1 MSVRARFEKLEPRE
15 QRLLT
20 VLMIIF
26 ATGIFMLLPY
36 FVYTAVS
43 ERRARNTEVRDLISK
58 IQDAR
63 GSITERKARYDSLV
77 ARYAKPAP
85 PLAGFIEEA
94 ARAHGIT
101 VPEAQD
107 KPEIPHGKR
116 YSERVTV
123 VKMHKI
129 GMLNLVKMLEK
140 IEQSG
145 YPVAITRL
153 SIKPRSGEPDSYEV
167 ELGVSAF
174 DRKADPKAEGKA
186 DAPGSGSA
194 APAAGE
200 STEREESL

>member
-1 MSVRARFEKLEPRE
+1 MSARARFEKLEPRE
-15 QRLLT
+15 QRLLMGLL
-20 VLMIIF
+20 VIVAAGL
-26 ATGIFMLLPY
+26 FMLLPY
-36 FVYTAVS
+36 GVYTMVS
-43 ERRARNTEVRDLISK
+43 DRRDRNTEVRDLISK

-63 GSITERKARYDSLV
+63 GTVAERKARYDAV
-77 ARYAKPAP
+77 VTRYAKPAP
-85 PLAGFIEEA
+85 PLSGFIEEA
-94 ARAHGIT
+94 ARAHNIT

-107 KPEIPHGKR
+107 KPEVPHGKR

-123 VKMHKI
+123 VKRHKI

-174 DRKADPKAEGKA
+174 DRKADPKAEGKPDPA
-186 DAPGSGSA
+186 GSA
-194 APAAGE
+194 SPAAGE
-200 STEREESL
+200 PTEREETL